1 MRYPALRAGLLSQSC
16 PILADERPSELRNLL
31 NALKRARANG
41 TGLVAVVWFCPSAST
56 AAKVG
61 RHPSICHP
69 DRSEPGFPVE
79 LGGVGKLHAAFLT
92 ESRTRGRWRAQRN
105 RKSGFAPV
113 GMTNLRVA
121 AHLGSGGGGGTEP
134 NNEVPTPT
142 KKLFG
147 QVRL

>member
-31 NALKRARANG
+31 NALKRTRANG

-69 DRSEPGFPVE
+69 DRSEPGFPVT
-79 LGGVGKLHAAFLT
+79 LRSPTPACAAFGK
-92 ESRTRGRWRAQRN
+92 ESRMKFANATKFD

-113 GMTNLRVA
+113 GMTN
-121 AHLGSGGGGGTEP
+121 
-134 NNEVPTPT
+134 
-142 KKLFG
+142 
-147 QVRL
+147 